1 MTRRALALVA
11 LLFVNP
17 VWLSAQ
23 DADFKVES
31 ASANVHKAPSIG
43 SPVIGQARQGVAL
56 EVRRDLGS
64 WVKVPWPDAPDG
76 VGYVHTSMGIRTA
89 AATPRVAGGSALTG
103 EPAKHVDAVN
113 PSIALPSGYVL
124 PPAHVVGIGGLVGG
138 STIGA
143 GMNVRTW
150 FHDRL
155 GLQLEVSRASITG
168 LIASERQTNIQFAP
182 SALYSLSSLMTDYV
196 WVRPY
201 LGVGPRVVRRTLGVG
216 PGPGGATVSHNG
228 VGLQTFGG
236 GEFTFASMPRFS
248 VSADL
253 RYGWMENTEPNF
265 ELDGLGFSLSAHWYV
280 K

>member
-1 MTRRALALVA
+1 MTRRALAIVA

-23 DADFKVES
+23 SADFKVES

-64 WVKVPWPDAPDG
+64 WVKIPWPEAPDG
-76 VGYVHTSMGIRTA
+76 VGYIHTSMGTRTGA
-89 AATPRVAGGSALTG
+89 AMPRAAGGSALIG
-103 EPAKHVDAVN
+103 EPAEQVAAGNRSALASRYVVPPPHV
-113 PSIALPSGYVL
+113 
-124 PPAHVVGIGGLVGG
+124 IGLGGQVGG
-138 STIGA
+138 STVGA
-143 GMNVRTW
+143 GMNARTW

-155 GLQLEVSRASITG
+155 GFQLEVSRTSLDG
-168 LIASERQTNIQFAP
+168 PIASERLTATEFAP
-182 SALYSLSSLMTDYV
+182 SLLYSLSNLMSDYV

-201 LGVGPRVVRRTLGVG
+201 IGAGPRVVRRTFGVS
-216 PGPGGATVSHNG
+216 PQSSGAAVSRSS

-236 GEFTFASMPRFS
+236 GEFTFANVPRFS
-248 VSADL
+248 LSADL
-253 RYGWMENTEPNF
+253 RYGWIENTEPAF
-265 ELDGLGFSLSAHWYV
+265 ELDGLGFSVSGHWYV